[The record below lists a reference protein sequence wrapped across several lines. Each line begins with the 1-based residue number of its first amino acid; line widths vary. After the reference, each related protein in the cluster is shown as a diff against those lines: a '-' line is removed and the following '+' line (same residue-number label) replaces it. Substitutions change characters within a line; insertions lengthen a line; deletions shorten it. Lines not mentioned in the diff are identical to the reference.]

1 MKYCRV
7 VLSDSSNNKTTH
19 CLKNLYLYER
29 SLGDDSFKNLVKLYN
44 ETETYVFVS
53 WYMSTLKHEFKLN

>member
-29 SLGDDSFKNLVKLYN
+29 SLGDDSFKNLVK
-44 ETETYVFVS
+44 
-53 WYMSTLKHEFKLN
+53 

>member
-1 MKYCRV
+1 MTFLCKMHSQLVDLDQSMKYWRV

-29 SLGDDSFKNLVKLYN
+29 SLGDDSFKNLVK
-44 ETETYVFVS
+44 
-53 WYMSTLKHEFKLN
+53 